1 MKIISGIN
9 KRINNRTNNSVCLY
23 LMNKFLVM
31 SHVRKNKHKH

>member
-9 KRINNRTNNSVCLY
+9 KRIANNRVCLY